1 MIYGLTRSREL
12 VDIFKKLGL
21 GISYQD
27 IKKLYP
33 SWTKSDVEKGASPP
47 EIAENVPGVVIMDN
61 DDFKSDTLIGK
72 SENVMFVQS
81 ENLVNSKS
89 LRREKPTLVTLK
101 PLKDNVDDLNK
112 EIPYK
117 TTKKVTHQLESH
129 LTLNHPPPSIFVL
142 TKFFTLLQGCQKS
155 MKIPTHR
162 IKILAHLLDFIA
174 D

>member
-1 MIYGLTRSREL
+1 M
-12 VDIFKKLGL
+12 

-72 SENVMFVQS
+72 SESNHRTNVMFVQS
-81 ENLVNSKS
+81 EDLVNSKS

-101 PLKDNVDDLNK
+101 SLKDNVDDLIK

-162 IKILAHLLDFIA
+162 IKILAHLLGFIA